1 MKVKE
6 PITSCLIDQIRTKH
20 YPLGSVLPTEH
31 ELQQKF
37 NASRYAVRE
46 SLRELVA
53 MGLIARKPKT
63 GSVVVS
69 VHEERSFVQSHGS
82 INDLFTYIKNSKLI
96 VLESKEVRISEKQF
110 NDLALPV
117 GATWK
122 KIKVLRQKVKPA
134 MPLVASEIYV
144 PVVYSRVETYLASL
158 KVPIYALLEKIT
170 GFKITKV
177 DQLISG
183 CLISKEQSKHLGVKP
198 GSAGLNIIRHYYGSQ
213 NKLLLVT
220 NSIYRADQYTY
231 QVSLNYDQSPG
242 LYRS

>member
-1 MKVKE
+1 VKVNE
-6 PITSCLIDQIRTKH
+6 PITNCLIDQIRTKY
-20 YPLGSVLPTEH
+20 YPIGSVLPTEQ

-53 MGLIARKPKT
+53 MGLISRKPKT

-69 VHEERSFVQSHGS
+69 SHEERSFVQSHGS

-96 VLESKEVRISEKQF
+96 VIESSEICVSENQF
-110 NDLALPV
+110 DDFALPI
-117 GATWK
+117 GAIWK
-122 KIKVLRQKVKPA
+122 KVKVIRQKIRPA
-134 MPLVASEIYV
+134 LPLVASEIYV
-144 PVVYSRVETYLASL
+144 PVVYSRIEAYLGSL
-158 KVPIYALLEKIT
+158 KVPIYVLLEKIT

-177 DQLISG
+177 DQRISG
-183 CLISKEQSKHLGVKP
+183 CLISKSQSKYLGVRS
-198 GSAGLNIIRHYYGSQ
+198 GSAGLNIVRHYYGMQ

-231 QVSLNYDQSPG
+231 QVSLNYDQSLSSSRP
-242 LYRS
+242 

>member
-1 MKVKE
+1 VKVNE

-82 INDLFTYIKNSKLI
+82 IDDLFTYIKNSKLI
-96 VLESKEVRISEKQF
+96 VLDSKEVRISTKQF

-122 KIKVLRQKVKPA
+122 KIKVLRQKIKPA
-134 MPLVASEIYV
+134 LPLVASEIFTDFHFNICSIFAENPDHDLEQIRCIPVFFTFFPIFV
-144 PVVYSRVETYLASL
+144 PN
-158 KVPIYALLEKIT
+158 PIDA
-170 GFKITKV
+170 
-177 DQLISG
+177 
-183 CLISKEQSKHLGVKP
+183 
-198 GSAGLNIIRHYYGSQ
+198 
-213 NKLLLVT
+213 
-220 NSIYRADQYTY
+220 
-231 QVSLNYDQSPG
+231 
-242 LYRS
+242 